1 MPYGL
6 GMSVHG
12 PSPYFQFD
20 GTARAA
26 LTRWQ
31 AVFGGEVQ
39 IATFAEFSRT
49 DGPGTAVAHGRLT
62 GAVELFAA
70 DVAAGETP
78 FRATGVLF
86 SLLGA
91 AEPDVLRR
99 WFDDLAS
106 DGTVV
111 DPLQERPWGDWDGI
125 VRDAFGVTWLIGF
138 ERSALA

>member
-1 MPYGL
+1 MNL
-6 GMSVHG
+6 NG

-20 GTARAA
+20 GTALQA
-26 LTRWQ
+26 LGRWQ
-31 AVFGGEVQ
+31 DVFGGELR
-39 IATFAEFSRT
+39 IATFADMSRT
-49 DGPGTAVAHGRLT
+49 DGPAEAVGHGQLT
-62 GAVELFAA
+62 GGGITLFAA
-70 DVAAGETP
+70 DVTAGETP
-78 FRATGVLF
+78 FSATGVLF

-111 DPLQERPWGDWDGI
+111 DPLQERPWGDSDGI

-138 ERSALA
+138 EASAG

>member
-1 MPYGL
+1 MN
-6 GMSVHG
+6 VNG

-20 GTARAA
+20 GTARQA
-26 LTRWQ
+26 LERWQ
-31 AVFGGEVQ
+31 GVFGGEVRV
-39 IATFAEFSRT
+39 ATFAEFSRT
-49 DGPGTAVAHGRLT
+49 DGPADAVAHGQLT
-62 GAVELFAA
+62 GELQLFAA
-70 DVAAGETP
+70 DAATGETP
-78 FRATGVLF
+78 FQASGLLF

-111 DPLQERPWGDWDGI
+111 DPLQQRPWGDWDGI

-138 ERSALA
+138 EASAQQ